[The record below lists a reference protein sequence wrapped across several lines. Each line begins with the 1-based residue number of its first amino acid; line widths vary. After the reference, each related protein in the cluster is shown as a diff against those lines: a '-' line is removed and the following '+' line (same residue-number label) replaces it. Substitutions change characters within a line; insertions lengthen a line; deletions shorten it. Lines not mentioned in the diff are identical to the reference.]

1 MSPTMALD
9 WKAAKAQVAENQA
22 AIEQNFDVASDQ
34 RREQVYRERARQ
46 LAARKTTVAQCV
58 PAWAALAFRVG
69 DERFC
74 LPTAAVVEVL
84 RYAGCTPIPG
94 ARSELLGVVN
104 IRGNVCAVL
113 DLVQL
118 MELPECGDRPAGNVV
133 LVRNGGIEV
142 GLRVDE
148 VDQIAML
155 AESEMKSTGG
165 DFGGL
170 SARFVQGRTADGVG
184 LLNLDAILSHPV
196 FHPGRPTAIRQAAD
210 SRTSEFQAAESPRRG
225 REIPDT
231 AAQIDE

>member
-1 MSPTMALD
+1 MALD
-9 WKAAKAQVAENQA
+9 WKAAKEQVAENQA

-46 LAARKTTVAQCV
+46 LAAHETTAAQRV
-58 PAWAALAFRVG
+58 PTWAALTFRIG

-113 DLVQL
+113 ELAQL
-118 MELPECGDRPAGNVV
+118 MELPQCGDRPAGNVV

-148 VDQIAML
+148 VDRIAML
-155 AESEMKSTGG
+155 AESEMKPAGG
-165 DFGGL
+165 DLGGL

-196 FHPGRPTAIRQAAD
+196 FHPGRPTAIRLASD
-210 SRTSEFQAAESPRRG
+210 SRASEFQETESPRCG
-225 REIPDT
+225 RPSPDT
-231 AAQIDE
+231 AMQIDE